1 MLKMTAVEA
10 PTLFTTEQLDTI
22 SMVERVASSFSLL
35 GALFIII
42 TFVSSKRFR
51 YKPINRLVFA
61 AAFGNIWSNVGT
73 MIGRAGPAAG
83 DRSSLCGFQA
93 LLIQVY
99 VTHDSLHILTMLTIT
114 SFLPADVL
122 LCSCMAL
129 NVRTV

>member
-1 MLKMTAVEA
+1 MSEVEPA
-10 PTLFTTEQLDTI
+10 MFTPEQLSTI
-22 SMVERVASSFSLL
+22 SMVERIASSFSLL

-42 TFVSSKRFR
+42 TFLSSKRFR
-51 YKPINRLVFA
+51 HKPINRLVFA

-73 MIGRAGPAAG
+73 MIGHAGPAAG

-99 VTHDSLHILTMLTIT
+99 VIYHFLDSSSNANHINR
-114 SFLPADVL
+114 FLPADVL

-129 NVRTV
+129 NVRMA